1 MKNNFLLV
9 DSYKEHFGVNF
20 DKNKKVEVVI
30 IDKELFVKEFEF
42 TSGKQLKNFFHKD
55 IKVAFETAKF
65 LFHYEIIKSRNKIK
79 LILYGINASDKL
91 KEIWQKYKVKK
102 VLPIQYL
109 LVYAVKKVSK
119 ESSFV
124 VIYSLKE
131 SLYIVD
137 VEHGHIQYNRLFKMY
152 KQDKIDLGVL
162 LNYSQYDRKK
172 PLYVIIQQNEVI
184 VDIEDAY
191 EFKNIERET
200 INVP

>member
-9 DSYKEHFGVNF
+9 DSYKEQFSLNF
-20 DKNKKVEVVI
+20 DKTRKVEVVI
-30 IDKELFVKEFEF
+30 IDKELFVREFEF
-42 TSGKQLKNFFHKD
+42 SSGKQLKNFFHKD

-79 LILYGINASDKL
+79 LILYGINAVEKV

-109 LVYAVKKVSK
+109 LAYSVKKVSK
-119 ESSFV
+119 GNSFV

-137 VEHGHIQYNRLFKMY
+137 LEHGHIQYNRLFKMY
-152 KQDKIDLGVL
+152 KQDGINLEVL
-162 LNYSQYDRKK
+162 LDYSQYDRKK
-172 PLYVIIQQNEVI
+172 PLYVIKQEDEVI
-184 VDIEDAY
+184 IDIENKY
-191 EFKNIERET
+191 EFKIIERET
-200 INVP
+200 VNVP